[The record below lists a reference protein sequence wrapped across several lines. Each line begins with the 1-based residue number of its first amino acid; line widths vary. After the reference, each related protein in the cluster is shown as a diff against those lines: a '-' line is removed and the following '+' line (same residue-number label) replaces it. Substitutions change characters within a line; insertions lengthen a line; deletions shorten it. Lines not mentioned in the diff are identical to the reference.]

1 MSRFKKGDHVSWRS
15 HGQRVHG
22 TVTKEITERTEDSG
36 RTVDADQEH
45 PQYRVRSDK
54 TGAEAVHKPGA
65 LRRER

>member
-1 MSRFKKGDHVSWRS
+1 MSGFSKGDHVSWRS

-22 TVTKEITERTEDSG
+22 TVTKKITTRTEDSG
-36 RTVDADQEH
+36 RTVDADPEH

-54 TGAEAVHKPGA
+54 TGAEAVHKPDA